1 MLDDVFPIRGV
12 IVAAQ
17 VRLELAAE
25 NLQGSTLSDTVG
37 SYETKNLAGS
47 GHRQT
52 MQLETVGTI
61 AVGNLAFQIGRQV
74 DDGDGVKGAFL
85 RANTTSNAQRLR
97 DEGEARLRRDFDAE
111 LSTADD
117 RARLLTLLT
126 TLSRTTLFGEGNESA
141 RNDNNAQFF
150 FRDLFRGG
158 VGGGGSFEGG
168 GSTMRIY

>member
-1 MLDDVFPIRGV
+1 MLNDILPIRGV
-12 IVAAQ
+12 IVTAQ
-17 VRLELAAE
+17 VGLELAAE
-25 NLQGSTLSDTVG
+25 NLQGGTLSDTVG
-37 SYETKNLAGS
+37 SYETKNLTGS

-52 MQLETVGTI
+52 MQLKTVGTI
-61 AVGNLAFQIGRQV
+61 TVGDLAFQIGRQV

-97 DEGEARLRRDFDAE
+97 NEGEARLRRDFDAE

-117 RARLLTLLT
+117 RARLFTLLT

-150 FRDLFRGG
+150 FA
-158 VGGGGSFEGG
+158 
-168 GSTMRIY
+168 IYFVAG